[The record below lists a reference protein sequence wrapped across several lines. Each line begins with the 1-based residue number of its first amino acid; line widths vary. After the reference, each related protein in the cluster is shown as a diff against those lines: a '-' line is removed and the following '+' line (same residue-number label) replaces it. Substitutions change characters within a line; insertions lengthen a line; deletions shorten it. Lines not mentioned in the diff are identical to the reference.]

1 MKSEKKAA
9 AEKAAAKAEYL
20 RLRAEAAKAE
30 AGYLQDHAGADEKAV
45 AEAWDRYQE
54 ATNEAARAQKEADEA
69 QAEAAKECWVTGLQE
84 AAKVKVRDYLLIED
98 IPADAKRIN
107 QSLTF
112 ADLIRQSLRSD
123 AAKVAEDLARQ
134 YDLDSEPRDRIA
146 NRIDWLLDCA
156 NAEGIDP
163 KAMLAE

>member
-1 MKSEKKAA
+1 MNNDKRIE

-54 ATNEAARAQKEADEA
+54 AANAAARAQKEADDA

>member
-1 MKSEKKAA
+1 MNNDKRTEAKKA
-9 AEKAAAKAEYL
+9 EAKAEYL

-30 AGYLQDHAGADEKAV
+30 AGYLQDHAEAGAEAV
-45 AEAWDRYQE
+45 AEAWDRYQD
-54 ATNEAARAQKEADEA
+54 AANEAARAQKEADDA
-69 QAEAAKECWVTGLQE
+69 QAEAAKECWATGLQA

-98 IPADAKRIN
+98 IPADAQRIN

-112 ADLIRQSLRSD
+112 ADLIRQSLRSG
-123 AAKVAEDLARQ
+123 ATKAAEDLARQ

-146 NRIDWLLDCA
+146 HRIDWLLDCA

-163 KAMLAE
+163 KVMLAE